1 MPFYANLQ
9 TDPKR
14 SFRFLFFIAGAAGNG
29 ALQPYTVKQVKKP
42 TFQLEGGPQIKY
54 IQHAFKYPGRVVWQD
69 VSLTVVDPGG
79 SEDAGAALMNALATS
94 GYAYPRDANNS
105 LTKQSI
111 SKSKANEGIGKP
123 RIQQIDARGEKI
135 DEWTLNNAFISQV
148 DFGEVSY
155 ESDDIV
161 NISLTIMYDW
171 ATYRTFHN
179 GKPVVP
185 AVSTPS

>member
-1 MPFYANLQ
+1 MPFYASLD

-14 SFRFLFFIAGAAGNG
+14 SFRFLFLIGGVAGGR

-54 IQHAFKYPGRVVWQD
+54 IQHSFKYPGRVVWQD
-69 VSLTVVDPGG
+69 VTLTVVDPGG
-79 SEDAGAALMNALATS
+79 AEDAGAALMNALATS
-94 GYAYPRDANNS
+94 GYAYPRGPNDGF
-105 LTKQSI
+105 TRQSI
-111 SKSKANEGIGKP
+111 SKKKASDGIGKP
-123 RIQQIDARGEKI
+123 RIRQIDDLGNPV

-171 ATYRTFHN
+171 ATYTTIN
-179 GKPVVP
+179 GAGVDINV
-185 AVSTPS
+185 AT